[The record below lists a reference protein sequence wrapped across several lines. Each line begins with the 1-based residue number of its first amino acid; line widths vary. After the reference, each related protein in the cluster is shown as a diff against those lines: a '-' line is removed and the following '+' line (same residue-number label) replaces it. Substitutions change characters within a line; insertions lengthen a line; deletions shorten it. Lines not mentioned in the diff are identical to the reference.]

1 MLKSIATVSLS
12 GNLEAKLWSI
22 GEAGFEGVEI
32 CEADLLSY
40 PDTPEVVGGL
50 IRDNG
55 LVCTAFQPFTEFEGM
70 PAALLPRLLDRAARK
85 LDVMEELDC
94 QLLIVTSNTS
104 ADASGDR
111 AHIVGDLHAL
121 AALAAKRGMRV
132 AYEALAWGR
141 HVNDHR
147 DAWEIVK
154 AVDHPAFGL
163 ALDTFGS
170 LAKGTPIESLRAI
183 DIARLFHVQ
192 VADAPRLVMDL
203 PSWSRHFRCM
213 PGQGEFDLVGYVA
226 ALAGRGYEGTLSL
239 EIQNDRFHTNATSAI
254 AVDGLRSLTFLAEQV
269 ERHLRPRHP
278 QAMPPQATCQGVEFV
293 EFCVSPAEDPKLGAL
308 LASLGFVAAGR
319 HRSKAVTRWR
329 QGDIN
334 LVVNCESEG
343 FAGAFQARH
352 GAAVCALGLRVD
364 DPPAM
369 LERARHLQIATLTQP
384 VRPGEAELP
393 AIVGVGGSLNYFV
406 SKQNVAQIW
415 ESDFVPTE
423 AAVSLAGA
431 GLTRVDCFTEAMQYE
446 EMLSWLLYY
455 LSLFNVSK
463 TAEMQVDDPVGMVM
477 SQALQSRDGRF
488 RVKLN
493 GSVGSDTLA
502 ARFLQNEG
510 GAGVQQV
517 AFATDD
523 IFATAEKLLLLG
535 MEPLPIPVNY
545 YDDLGAR
552 YGLEPALL
560 ERMARLDI
568 LYDRNAD
575 GEYFQLFS
583 RAFAKKFFFEV
594 VERRNYQGYGARNTA
609 IRLAAQ
615 SRYRRMAPA
624 T

>member
-12 GNLEAKLWSI
+12 GALEAKLWSI

-32 CEADLLSY
+32 CEFDLLSY

-55 LVCTAFQPFTEFEGM
+55 LVCTAFQPFTDFEGM
-70 PAALLPRLLDRAARK
+70 PALLQPRLLERAARK
-85 LDVMEELDC
+85 FEVMAELGC
-94 QLLIVTSNTS
+94 ELLIVSSNTS
-104 ADASGDR
+104 PDANGDR
-111 AHIVGDLHAL
+111 SRIVADLHAL
-121 AALAAKRGMRV
+121 ATLAATRGMRV
-132 AYEALAWGR
+132 GYEALAWGR
-141 HVNDHR
+141 HVSDHR
-147 DAWEIVK
+147 EAWEIVK
-154 AVDHPAFGL
+154 AVDHAAFGL
-163 ALDTFGS
+163 SLDTFGS
-170 LAKGTPIESLRAI
+170 FAKGTPIESLRAI

-239 EIQNDRFHTNATSAI
+239 EIQNDRFHAGATSTI

-278 QAMPPQATCQGVEFV
+278 LAMPPQAVCQGVEFV
-293 EFCVSPAEDPKLGAL
+293 EFCASADEAPKLGAL
-308 LASLGFVAAGR
+308 LRSLGFVEAGHHPR
-319 HRSKAVTRWR
+319 KAVTRWR

-343 FAGAFQARH
+343 FAGSFQAQH
-352 GAAVCALGLRVD
+352 GTAVCALGLRVD

-369 LERARHLQIATLTQP
+369 LERARHLQIGTLTQA

-393 AIVGVGGSLNYFV
+393 AIMGVGGSLNYFV
-406 SKQNVAQIW
+406 SKQNVAHIW
-415 ESDFVPTE
+415 ESDFVPT
-423 AAVSLAGA
+423 AAAASLAGA

-446 EMLSWLLYY
+446 DMLSWLLYY
-455 LSLFNVSK
+455 LSLFNVTK

-477 SQALQSRDGRF
+477 SQALQSRDGQF

-493 GSVGSDTLA
+493 GSVGSNTLA

-517 AFATDD
+517 AFATHD
-523 IFATAEKLLLLG
+523 IFATAEQLQALG
-535 MEPLPIPVNY
+535 LEPLPIPENY

-552 YGLEPALL
+552 FGLEVALL
-560 ERMARLDI
+560 ERMARLNI
-568 LYDRNAD
+568 LYDRNAE

-594 VERRNYQGYGARNTA
+594 VERRNYGGYGARNTA

-615 SRYRRMAPA
+615 SRYRRMAP
-624 T
+624 TG